1 MANYSKRGIT
11 YFQNALADGK
21 RHDVRSQ
28 TLRTITA
35 EKADMKEMM
44 IFVLVDNLEHYQ
56 QALKDGLG
64 VSIIG
69 LTCVEDE
76 VQSYTII
83 HYDGNDIDA
92 EEAEQILSSPAPETM
107 DERIERRRSDDFKKH
122 LLAIVNEPEVEERL
136 RQMVDRGRDGTAR

>member
-1 MANYSKRGIT
+1 
-11 YFQNALADGK
+11 
-21 RHDVRSQ
+21 
-28 TLRTITA
+28 
-35 EKADMKEMM
+35 MKEMM